1 LRYLCIIP
9 ARCNSK
15 SIPFKNIVDLCNK
28 PLIAY
33 TIENVLELKMKK
45 LISDFIISTDCKEI
59 ADVAKNY
66 GAEVPFLRP
75 KKIAEDKAKSVD
87 YVLNSINYYEERG
100 IKFDAVLILQPT
112 SPLKSFEDIKKSIEI
127 FNKNDKDSLI
137 SAYREDTINKLIMYR
152 KENDVAIPLN
162 NEHNKG
168 IRRQDY
174 GSVYIRNGAIYIT
187 NVEYLKKEKKIISD
201 IPLIY
206 EMSKKRSINIDTY
219 EDLELVRNLLCK

>member
-1 LRYLCIIP
+1 
-9 ARCNSK
+9 
-15 SIPFKNIVDLCNK
+15 
-28 PLIAY
+28 
-33 TIENVLELKMKK
+33 MKK

>member
-1 LRYLCIIP
+1 MRYLCIIP

-33 TIENVLELKMKK
+33 TIEAVLELKIKN
-45 LISDFIISTDCKEI
+45 LISDFIVSTDCKEI

-87 YVLNSINYYEERG
+87 YVLNSINYYEGIG

-112 SPLKSFEDIKKSIEI
+112 SPLKSFKDIEKSIEI
-127 FNKNDKDSLI
+127 FNKNEKDSLI
-137 SAYREDTINKLIMYR
+137 SAYREETINKMIMYR

-187 NVEYLKKEKKIISD
+187 SVEYLKKERKIISD

>member
-1 LRYLCIIP
+1 MRYLCIIP

-15 SIPFKNIVDLCNK
+15 SIPFKNIVDLCDK

-33 TIENVLELKMKK
+33 TIEAVLELKVKK
-45 LISDFIISTDCKEI
+45 LISDFIVSTDCKEI

-127 FNKNDKDSLI
+127 FSKNDKDSLI
-137 SAYREDTINKLIMYR
+137 SAYKEDSINKLIMYR

-206 EMSKKRSINIDTY
+206 EKKKKRSINIDTY